1 MRQVKICGPR
11 NNGRLKGQRK
21 KNAEMHSGEM
31 FGLSTGRE
39 DGGHF
44 YSQNIPQHLIH
55 CMTGTNAGLT
65 IRKDTEGI
73 SFIKGEGREQLWGLP
88 RT

>member
-1 MRQVKICGPR
+1 MGHETMGDSKDRE
-11 NNGRLKGQRK
+11 K

-31 FGLSTGRE
+31 FGLSTGRG

-44 YSQNIPQHLIH
+44 YSQNILQHLIH

-65 IRKDTEGI
+65 IRKDKRV
-73 SFIKGEGREQLWGLP
+73 FPL
-88 RT
+88 

>member
-1 MRQVKICGPR
+1 MWATKQWET
-11 NNGRLKGQRK
+11 QRTEKK

-44 YSQNIPQHLIH
+44 YSQNILQHLIH

-65 IRKDTEGI
+65 IRKDKRV
-73 SFIKGEGREQLWGLP
+73 FPL
-88 RT
+88 